1 MILFFSGSMPVI
13 EVQPERATPEKKPAV
28 MLTYFEVKDN
38 LFGAGK
44 RFRGHVRRI
53 KRKLTNDQSV
63 KGKVAPSTTVS

>member
-1 MILFFSGSMPVI
+1 MPVVA
-13 EVQPERATPEKKPAV
+13 VQPERATPDKKPAV

-53 KRKLTNDQSV
+53 RKGLKT
-63 KGKVAPSTTVS
+63 